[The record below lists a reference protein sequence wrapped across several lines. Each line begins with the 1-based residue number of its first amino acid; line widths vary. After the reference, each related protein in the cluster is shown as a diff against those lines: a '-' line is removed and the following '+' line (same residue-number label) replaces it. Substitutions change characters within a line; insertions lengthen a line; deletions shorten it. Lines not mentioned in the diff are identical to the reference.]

1 MINNVLEGPNPMPA
15 SFDEANLGHDNDTSE
30 PNIEQL
36 HTDTDEEYIV
46 HSNEE
51 IEESEE
57 MDEHDYSLDE
67 GSDAEIDMDEG
78 DNSTSGSD
86 VEKPQISN
94 IVKNVKGKKFEY
106 DDNGK
111 IHLQRSQL
119 FFDVNEF
126 RDVLRD
132 YIIQE
137 SFDILRVKNEKSK
150 VTAICASEGCPWRI
164 HASPAPDGV
173 AFMIKSY
180 EPKHTCIRRSE
191 KTNATS
197 TWIAKKLKGSLNAD
211 PNMSYKLM
219 SNELSSKFGIEAN
232 HMQLYRARKKG
243 REELEGSHADSY
255 KKKVKYAHLL
265 LEKNRGNIVKLNF
278 HDGTSLEHRVFKRI
292 FVCLAACKDGFVKGC
307 RPFFGL
313 DGCHLKGPYG
323 GVLLSAVS
331 LDANNGLF
339 PIAFAVVEVE
349 SKDSWSFFLE
359 CLRDAIDDKCY
370 MIMSDRQKVVFFFH
384 LHCFDLLQPITYFD
398 LLL

>member
-1 MINNVLEGPNPMPA
+1 MINNVLEGPNPIPA

-94 IVKNVKGKKFEY
+94 IVKNVKEKKFEY

-137 SFDILRVKNEKSK
+137 SFDILRVKNEKSR

-180 EPKHTCIRRSE
+180 EPKHTCIRGSE

-255 KKKVKYAHLL
+255 KKIVKYAHLL
-265 LEKNRGNIVKLNF
+265 LEKK
-278 HDGTSLEHRVFKRI
+278 
-292 FVCLAACKDGFVKGC
+292 
-307 RPFFGL
+307 
-313 DGCHLKGPYG
+313 
-323 GVLLSAVS
+323 
-331 LDANNGLF
+331 
-339 PIAFAVVEVE
+339 
-349 SKDSWSFFLE
+349 
-359 CLRDAIDDKCY
+359 
-370 MIMSDRQKVVFFFH
+370 
-384 LHCFDLLQPITYFD
+384 
-398 LLL
+398 